1 MRLFS
6 LVKKEY
12 KQFLRSKVVVIFAL
26 YLFSVD
32 IFVAGKGLGIK
43 LKHAKFG
50 LWDMCQ
56 SPSSRELISKMIAPY
71 FEFSKHI
78 NSWKEFDGWIRR
90 GDTVGVFVI
99 PPEFERKISRRK
111 KAKVLLALDGS
122 LISTT
127 VLSSAYTNSIVFDY
141 NQWIL
146 RHRYHLPAMGSFPSV
161 NAKWRIEFNSNLES
175 SYFGGL
181 SELFMNVTLMS
192 MIISALSFVREK
204 DYGTIEQILVSP
216 APFYEFV
223 VSKVVFVLLTML
235 LFTLSSTIV
244 VVHGILGIPLRGSLL
259 LFALVTSLNV
269 LSDVGIGLVVA
280 GLSERISQVGLMVI
294 LFLVPIIFLSGG
306 WVPPESMPSWLRP
319 LTILSPLKYYMDLG
333 LSVILK
339 GSTFHEM
346 WSEIL
351 KFSTL
356 TVVLTS
362 VGYITLIKRTA
373 GV

>member
-1 MRLFS
+1 
-6 LVKKEY
+6 
-12 KQFLRSKVVVIFAL
+12 
-26 YLFSVD
+26 
-32 IFVAGKGLGIK
+32 
-43 LKHAKFG
+43 
-50 LWDMCQ
+50 
-56 SPSSRELISKMIAPY
+56 
-71 FEFSKHI
+71 
-78 NSWKEFDGWIRR
+78 
-90 GDTVGVFVI
+90 
-99 PPEFERKISRRK
+99 
-111 KAKVLLALDGS
+111 
-122 LISTT
+122 
-127 VLSSAYTNSIVFDY
+127 
-141 NQWIL
+141 
-146 RHRYHLPAMGSFPSV
+146 
-161 NAKWRIEFNSNLES
+161 
-175 SYFGGL
+175 
-181 SELFMNVTLMS
+181 
-192 MIISALSFVREK
+192 
-204 DYGTIEQILVSP
+204 
-216 APFYEFV
+216 
-223 VSKVVFVLLTML
+223 
-235 LFTLSSTIV
+235 